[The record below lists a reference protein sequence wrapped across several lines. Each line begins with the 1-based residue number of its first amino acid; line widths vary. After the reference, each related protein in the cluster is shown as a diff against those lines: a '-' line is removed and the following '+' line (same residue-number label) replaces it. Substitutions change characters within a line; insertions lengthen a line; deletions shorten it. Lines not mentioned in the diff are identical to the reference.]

1 MRKTGRTVGEHQEQV
16 SVELV
21 GEVII
26 ARMQGT
32 STLDLLDVRY
42 ERILE
47 LHRYTGCT
55 ALLIDDR
62 EVSEIPHEA
71 IRTQQLL
78 SLSLDM
84 LRFRIAVLVPDARM
98 AYFAR
103 LQFGM
108 TNHQVFIDDMPGA
121 MRWLA
126 PMSN

>member
-1 MRKTGRTVGEHQEQV
+1 VVEHREQV

-21 GEVII
+21 DEVIT
-26 ARMQGT
+26 ARIRGMP
-32 STLDLLDVRY
+32 TLDHLDVRY

-62 EVSEIPHEA
+62 EVSEIPHDA

-84 LRFRIAVLVPDARM
+84 LRFRIAVLVSDARM

-108 TNHQVFIDDMPGA
+108 ANHQVFIDDLSGA
-121 MRWLA
+121 MAWLA
-126 PMSN
+126 AKSN

>member
-1 MRKTGRTVGEHQEQV
+1 MGEHQEQV
-16 SVELV
+16 SVELA
-21 GEVII
+21 GEVIV
-26 ARMQGT
+26 ARMKGPP
-32 STLDLLDVRY
+32 TLDFLDVRY

-62 EVSEIPHEA
+62 EVTEISQEA

-84 LRFRIAVLVPDARM
+84 LRFRIAVLVADARM

-108 TNHQVFIDDMPGA
+108 ANHQIFIGDMSGA
-121 MRWLA
+121 MDWLA
-126 PMSN
+126 PRSN